1 MKLTPIL
8 FTSLFC
14 VISLSASKPTSI
26 QDIALKDIDG
36 KSTSLKAYAGKVV
49 LMVNVASECGLTRQ
63 YRSMESIYR
72 KYKSQGLVVLGFPCN
87 EFGGQ
92 EPGSNAEIKAFC
104 SDRYDVSFPMM
115 DKVKVKSGS
124 GQHPLYA
131 ALTGEGGWFPGNV
144 KWNFGKFLIGRDGK
158 PIKRFEPGEK
168 PDSSNVVSAIET
180 ALKAK

>member
-1 MKLTPIL
+1 MKLIPLL

-14 VISLSASKPTSI
+14 VISLSASKPASI

-72 KYKSQGLVVLGFPCN
+72 KYKARVWLCLVSHAMSLVAKNLVLMLRSKPLL
-87 EFGGQ
+87 
-92 EPGSNAEIKAFC
+92 
-104 SDRYDVSFPMM
+104 DRYDVSFPMM

-124 GQHPLYA
+124 GQHPLTPH
-131 ALTGEGGWFPGNV
+131 LQEREVTSNV
-144 KWNFGKFLIGRDGK
+144 KWNFG
-158 PIKRFEPGEK
+158 
-168 PDSSNVVSAIET
+168 V
-180 ALKAK
+180 